1 MKRTRTKWPSGQ
13 REHWVLKSIPLSEAS
28 QMLCRE
34 SLELCTTAKAMCLE
48 SKEACL
54 ESKHAREASAAQR
67 KTYAP
72 LNGTLSRMKLKLFLD
87 KDSYECLLNHL
98 PHQAPSRAAINAA
111 VLLGNTRIVDCDDVE
126 ARDLL
131 SSAQGY
137 CLGAVRG
144 IAQAMRSAG
153 LTP

>member
-48 SKEACL
+48 SK
-54 ESKHAREASAAQR
+54 HARETSAAQR

-98 PHQAPSRAAINAA
+98 PHQSPSRAAINGA

-137 CLGAVRG
+137 CLDAVRG
-144 IAQAMRSAG
+144 IVQAMRSAG

>member
-1 MKRTRTKWPSGQ
+1 
-13 REHWVLKSIPLSEAS
+13 
-28 QMLCRE
+28 MLCRE

-48 SKEACL
+48 SKEICL
-54 ESKHAREASAAQR
+54 ESKHAREASAAQP

-98 PHQAPSRAAINAA
+98 PHQSPSRAAINGA

-131 SSAQGY
+131 GKARSE
-137 CLGAVRG
+137 CPGAVRR
-144 IAQAMRSAG
+144 ITEAMLSAG